1 MLYVDRFSCSFKDN
15 IWWKM
20 GIASRDSPVLG
31 KIAPAPT
38 AILLLFIEVIIQPI
52 KVLEACVSSSTHLVR
67 YAATRKPEIKT
78 RAWALLKKIWL
89 IPSLLSSI
97 KKIVVTTK
105 QILFA
110 PETYIE
116 WIEKDRD
123 LCKEFENTKQ
133 RIQKSNSSEF
143 LKQKELKAL
152 HSSHQIGKTRIKSG
166 ELNTPL
172 HEINPITI
180 HIIQ

>member
-20 GIASRDSPVLG
+20 GIASRNSPVLG

-52 KVLEACVSSSTHLVR
+52 KALEAFVSSSIHLVR
-67 YAATRKPEIKT
+67 YAATRKPEIKMK
-78 RAWALLKKIWL
+78 AWVLLKKIWL
-89 IPSLLSSI
+89 IPSLISSI

-116 WIEKDRD
+116 WIEKDRE
-123 LCKEFENTKQ
+123 LFKELENEKQ
-133 RIQKSNSSEF
+133 RIQKSDSSEF

-152 HSSHQIGKTRIKSG
+152 HSSHDIRKKRIESG
-166 ELNTPL
+166 EPNTPL
-172 HEINPITI
+172 NEINPITI
-180 HIIQ
+180 HITQ